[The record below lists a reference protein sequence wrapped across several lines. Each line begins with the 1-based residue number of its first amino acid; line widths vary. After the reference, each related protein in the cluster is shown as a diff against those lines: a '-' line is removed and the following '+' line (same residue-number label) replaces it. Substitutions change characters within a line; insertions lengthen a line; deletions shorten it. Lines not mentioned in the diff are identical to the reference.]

1 MKKTYI
7 PLPKGWDQYIADIT
21 VPIGLPPKEE
31 GWASV
36 EDIAKVS
43 GRTVKTTRAR
53 LRDDEKKG
61 RLESQT
67 RLVGRC
73 YMKFYRP
80 VTGQKNPRKQSP
92 SLSLT

>member
-53 LRDDEKKG
+53 LRDDEKKAG
-61 RLESQT
+61 LNLKPALLGDAT
-67 RLVGRC
+67 
-73 YMKFYRP
+73 
-80 VTGQKNPRKQSP
+80 
-92 SLSLT
+92 